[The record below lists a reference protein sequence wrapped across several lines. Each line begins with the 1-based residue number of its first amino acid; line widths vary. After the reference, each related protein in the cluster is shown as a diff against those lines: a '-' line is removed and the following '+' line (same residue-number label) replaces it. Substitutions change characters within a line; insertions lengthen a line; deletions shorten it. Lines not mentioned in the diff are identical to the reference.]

1 MSDRIFAGVW
11 LLLCTGGLFIAWQIH
26 SEYSY
31 EPVGPRPFPLGI
43 IGLMLP
49 CSALMLL
56 RRPDAVEWPGRHVL
70 QRLLTMVVVLV
81 VYAWGFE
88 WLGFPLATAL
98 LTAIIGLLFGAT
110 LPAAGIA
117 GVAMGVS
124 LWYAFDTLLDVTL
137 PLGIWFN

>member
-1 MSDRIFAGVW
+1 
-11 LLLCTGGLFIAWQIH
+11 
-26 SEYSY
+26 
-31 EPVGPRPFPLGI
+31 
-43 IGLMLP
+43 
-49 CSALMLL
+49 
-56 RRPDAVEWPGRHVL
+56 
-70 QRLLTMVVVLV
+70 
-81 VYAWGFE
+81 
-88 WLGFPLATAL
+88 LATAL